1 MKALSIGAVF
11 VGMLLIVDGGPADT
25 LESQPGHEVGAVYAA
40 AAAPEAPTEP
50 ATAPSSSV
58 PPATLTEVVQQYC
71 VTCHNDQLRTGN
83 LSLQDFSVEDAEG
96 RAQTAEKM
104 IRKLP
109 RGSER
114 WAG

>member
-1 MKALSIGAVF
+1 MKALPVGAVF
-11 VGMLLIVDGGPADT
+11 AGMWLAVDGGPADT
-25 LESQPGHEVGAVYAA
+25 LASRSGPEAGAVYAVS
-40 AAAPEAPTEP
+40 AAPEALTEP